1 MGYMIEISEDK
12 VSGLSEHLEKG
23 LRHIG
28 KAMQCIDE
36 LSQESR
42 MGERGGYGRYGN
54 RYDGGGRYGN
64 RYGMRDDEDEW
75 EDYGDDPYM
84 GERRGRSSRT
94 GRYVRR

>member
-28 KAMQCIDE
+28 KAMQCVDE
-36 LSQESR
+36 LCEESR
-42 MGERGGYGRYGN
+42 MGERGGYGRYGD
-54 RYDGGGRYGN
+54 RGGRYGN
-64 RYGMRDDEDEW
+64 RMGYREEDDEW
-75 EDYGDDPYM
+75 EDYGDDSYM

>member
-1 MGYMIEISEDK
+1 MIEITEDK
-12 VSGLSEHLEKG
+12 ITDLSEHLEKG

-42 MGERGGYGRYGN
+42 MGERDRYGN
-54 RYDGGGRYGN
+54 RGGRYGN
-64 RYGMRDDEDEW
+64 RMGDRDEEDEW

-84 GERRGRSSRT
+84 GERRGRSMRT
-94 GRYVRR
+94 GRYIRR

>member
-1 MGYMIEISEDK
+1 MQMIEITEDK
-12 VSGLSEHLEKG
+12 ITDLSEHLEKG

-64 RYGMRDDEDEW
+64 RYGMRDEEEWEDEDE
-75 EDYGDDPYM
+75 YM

-94 GRYVRR
+94 GRYIRR

>member
-1 MGYMIEISEDK
+1 MIEITEDK
-12 VSGLSEHLEKG
+12 ITDLSEHLEKG

-42 MGERGGYGRYGN
+42 MGERDRYGN
-54 RYDGGGRYGN
+54 RGSRYGN
-64 RYGMRDDEDEW
+64 RMGNRDEEDEW
-75 EDYGDDPYM
+75 EDEDEYM

-94 GRYVRR
+94 GRYIRR